1 MVLMM
6 IMVQQMKIMILLF
19 IKNDML
25 FIDKTTGR
33 GWEISPSVVLGV
45 ACGGRWV
52 EIIFA
57 EGGEE
62 QRDEARKPQAET
74 GGALLFLI

>member
-33 GWEISPSVVLGV
+33 GWEVSSSVFNVFWEGEAYGSP
-45 ACGGRWV
+45 R
-52 EIIFA
+52 
-57 EGGEE
+57 
-62 QRDEARKPQAET
+62 
-74 GGALLFLI
+74 

>member
-33 GWEISPSVVLGV
+33 GRVVSPSVLVGTTC
-45 ACGGRWV
+45 ACQGSSLTF
-52 EIIFA
+52 I
-57 EGGEE
+57 
-62 QRDEARKPQAET
+62 
-74 GGALLFLI
+74 